1 MILPQLSPF
10 QMSLSS
16 PKSIINPYLPRV
28 CFTNKY
34 NHTWNLVWCRCCWK
48 KHPLNNHH
56 INTLIRFF
64 SPDWQVLAV
73 KKEGEENR
81 GRGKRMNKVRDDS
94 IRDRH
99 TERQTG
105 EWMCRKKEM
114 ILSKWCFI
122 SVINPASQEDEEG
135 LSLSPVTM
143 VRNKGTLMGPIRAKY
158 QISSQND
165 PAQ

>member
-1 MILPQLSPF
+1 MRVSWHSYKVTCLKYFPWYSLSCPLL

-34 NHTWNLVWCRCCWK
+34 KHTWNLVWCSCCWET
-48 KHPLNNHH
+48 HPLNNHH

-64 SPDWQVLAV
+64 SLDWRVLAV
-73 KKEGEENR
+73 GRDGEENR

-105 EWMCRKKEM
+105 EWMCRKKRDDS
-114 ILSKWCFI
+114 IK
-122 SVINPASQEDEEG
+122 
-135 LSLSPVTM
+135 VT
-143 VRNKGTLMGPIRAKY
+143 LY
-158 QISSQND
+158 QCY
-165 PAQ
+165 